1 MGMGMGMAM
10 DMVCGLARLKVPH
23 MQLGCGR
30 AGWQPVDVVPGF
42 DREMVE
48 DGVVKRV
55 LEAIYVTVLAAQTK
69 LVQRRLKGM
78 TASTRTL
85 YERQYRPTGAA

>member
-1 MGMGMGMAM
+1 MG
-10 DMVCGLARLKVPH
+10 MVCGLARLKMPR
-23 MQLGCGR
+23 MQLGFGR
-30 AGWQPVDVVPGF
+30 AGLQLLEMMLGF